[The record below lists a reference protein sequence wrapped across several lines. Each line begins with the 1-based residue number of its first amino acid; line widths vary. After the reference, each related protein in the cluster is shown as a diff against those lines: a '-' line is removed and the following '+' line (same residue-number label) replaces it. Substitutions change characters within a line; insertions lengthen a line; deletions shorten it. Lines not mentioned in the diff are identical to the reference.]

1 MSRELKN
8 FKDVEDEIQKMRE
21 DFIKTMERKRIN
33 NIAFGVASVKGT
45 VTTAFKPEDAA
56 LLNSLIQQ
64 FNKLLNNIHG
74 Q

>member
-1 MSRELKN
+1 MAKELKS
-8 FKDVEDEIQKMRE
+8 FKDVEDEIRRMRE
-21 DFIKTMERKRIN
+21 DFIKTLERKRIN
-33 NIAFGVASVKGT
+33 NIALGVASVKGT
-45 VTTAFKPEDAA
+45 VTTAFKPPDAE